1 VTDTAGVASR
11 VRIGAVRGGGGGGS
25 VAVAETGDDRT
36 AFVSTSG
43 AGPLGC
49 RLVDEASI
57 QVLSLATSSSSKLA
71 SAEPL
76 PGMPALLQNS
86 TSSLLSIF
94 KSFASA

>member
-1 VTDTAGVASR
+1 
-11 VRIGAVRGGGGGGS
+11 
-25 VAVAETGDDRT
+25 VAVLDTGVERT

-43 AGPLGC
+43 AGPLAC
-49 RLVDEASI
+49 RFVADDSI
-57 QVLSLATSSSSKLA
+57 QAFSLTTSSSSRLA

-76 PGMPALLQNS
+76 PGMPAFVQNS

>member
-1 VTDTAGVASR
+1 
-11 VRIGAVRGGGGGGS
+11 
-25 VAVAETGDDRT
+25 VAETGEEST

-43 AGPLGC
+43 AGPLGW
-49 RLVDEASI
+49 RFVEDASI
-57 QVLSLATSSSSKLA
+57 HVFSFDTSSSSRLA